1 MLNGLLIISDVNMA
15 VYAGDEQSLNA
26 SGPGGRCIDLIPLA
40 ALVTVD
46 LMSLPTQRT
55 DRVCLLP
62 LPVTVCMCDP
72 FKFSS
77 GILQDSNPP
86 WIGASDEEYM
96 RKEESLRIA
105 VSYRELLESSTA
117 VGRHL
122 R

>member
-1 MLNGLLIISDVNMA
+1 MA

-26 SGPGGRCIDLIPLA
+26 SGPGGHCIDLIPLA

-86 WIGASDEEYM
+86 WSGASDEERM

-105 VSYRELLESSTA
+105 VSYREPLESSTA